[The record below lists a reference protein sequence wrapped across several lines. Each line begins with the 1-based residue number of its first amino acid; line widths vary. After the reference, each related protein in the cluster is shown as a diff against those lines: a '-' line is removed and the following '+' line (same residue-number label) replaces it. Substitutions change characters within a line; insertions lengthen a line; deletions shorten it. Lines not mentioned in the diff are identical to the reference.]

1 MLRKC
6 TEWMEI
12 LGFGLVS
19 CEEGGGGAGLVL
31 CIEQMRSKD

>member
-19 CEEGGGGAGLVL
+19 CEEGGGAGLVL

>member
-19 CEEGGGGAGLVL
+19 CEEGGGGGWSGAVHRAD
-31 CIEQMRSKD
+31 EE